1 MLRRMRDIRLGII
14 RLGIIRLFLV
24 DKGDDPIVGLIAP
37 DVSFSVA
44 PA

>member
-1 MLRRMRDIRLGII
+1 MLRRMRDI

-37 DVSFSVA
+37 DVSFSVP